1 MEKKVNFVPIPKFDE
16 EYSSEEDN
24 SLTWTEF
31 LNAADANSSD
41 SLLPPAKTAT
51 SGWKKLS
58 LPTFRGSSLTG
69 QESQQISQKITLHSF
84 ITSLS
89 RRSASNEMSL
99 TEFLASQ
106 QKPRVGQGA
115 GTITA
120 SQSHLLAQGSI
131 KEEYPRESQVTD
143 GNTSESGEESSNERR
158 PLLTRRKLSLSEFLA
173 TQSEPDEPSLSDHK
187 GHEEEEKEVIVA
199 KRLFGRPIRKL
210 SIQKLLP
217 TIAIRSPTE
226 TAFRKHS
233 LTSFLP
239 SGSFLPVLSPKSSVD
254 NGESRIFSKLK
265 IWWFDLRFVFDFLQP
280 ALFYVTL

>member
-31 LNAADANSSD
+31 LNAANANPSD
-41 SLLPPAKTAT
+41 SLPPPAKTAT

-58 LPTFRGSSLTG
+58 LPTFRRSSLTG

-120 SQSHLLAQGSI
+120 SQSLLLAQGSI

-143 GNTSESGEESSNERR
+143 GNNSEAEEESSNER
-158 PLLTRRKLSLSEFLA
+158 TRRKLSLSEFLA

-254 NGESRIFSKLK
+254 NGESRIISKLK